1 MLLLS
6 HAHNIFCLSTLIM
19 VSWAFSSVPSIVS
32 VSFKFLFVPSFL
44 IHSFMVKCCYS
55 FIFRVRF
62 YKVYWKLCVLGW
74 GLASGAAYFLQR
86 RVLQSFASMYEPG
99 WQHPELGGKECWGGF
114 SSQWF
119 LFNPSFPFSV
129 WHLHLYLL
137 HSRWPKFRVLL
148 FSFSGDYTSRTLGR
162 GRVGGID
169 HYEAIWAWRV
179 SGPLHLVFWSTWRL
193 TEPV

>member
-1 MLLLS
+1 M
-6 HAHNIFCLSTLIM
+6 
-19 VSWAFSSVPSIVS
+19 
-32 VSFKFLFVPSFL
+32 
-44 IHSFMVKCCYS
+44 
-55 FIFRVRF
+55 RF
-62 YKVYWKLCVLGW
+62 YKVYWKLCVWGW

-137 HSRWPKFRVLL
+137 HSHWPKSRVLL
-148 FSFSGDYTSRTLGR
+148 YSFSGDYTSRTLGR
-162 GRVGGID
+162 GRVGGNWSLWSD
-169 HYEAIWAWRV
+169 MSLESLRSPPPCLLKYMTLNWAC
-179 SGPLHLVFWSTWRL
+179 LVFCGWIGCLL
-193 TEPV
+193 TSYSLQVIRFTVPFL